1 MEVRATVWVAAAG
14 VLAGELAAPRL
25 SPPVLFGVACALAI
39 VWLAGRRRSAAVA
52 WIAVAAMAL
61 GVGAQR
67 MSVVQAPEFPP
78 DHVARLTLPLRTALE
93 GRIAAAPDRR
103 DGRTVLLVAA
113 EAVGR
118 GTARRPASGLVRVGV
133 RGRAPAWRYGDRL
146 RVDTILRA
154 PRNFE
159 SPGRFDYV
167 AHLARRGVHVTAF
180 VWNEATID
188 RLTRSAAG
196 VRDRLEGW
204 RSRLATTIDGAV
216 APPAGAVLQA
226 LVVGEEGGIDAGLRD
241 AFSRAGVVHILSISG
256 LHVGLVAAA
265 AFALFR
271 WLLTRSEWLVLAVD
285 VERAAAVAS
294 LGPVVLYTALSG
306 LGVATLRSA
315 IMVVVAVLAGLCGRP
330 VDVLRSLAV
339 TATILALAW
348 PGAPLEISFQLSFV
362 SVLAIVVGT
371 RRLGPARNARGW
383 RARLRAA
390 AVVSPAALLGTAPLT
405 AFHFHQV
412 SLIGLVANPIAVPIF
427 GSLVVVLG
435 LAGALVEPLGPA
447 AAKALF
453 RLAGLVLRP
462 GIAIVRRLA
471 APPWAA
477 VDVPIPTVGELALL
491 YATLAG
497 LVLLPRRGGR
507 VLAAVA
513 LTGLLV
519 DAGWWVRER
528 SGPHLRA
535 TFLDVG
541 QGDAGVL
548 ELPGG
553 RVVVVDAGGFPGGD
567 FDTGAAVVA
576 PFLLTR
582 KILRVDAVAITHAH
596 PDHFGGVAYLLAHF
610 HPREFW
616 WSGVPGTGVEWQ
628 RLMAAVQASGARVR
642 RLDTTAQLAPDVAVL
657 HPPPDLGTP
666 SINDSSLVLRVHS
679 GRVGLLLTGDIE
691 AAAEQRLLADP
702 ARLPSVV
709 LKVPHHGSRTS
720 SAPGFVSAVAPVVAV
735 MSVGADNRYRLP
747 TPEIERRY
755 RARGTCVLRTDRCGA
770 VTVETDG
777 DRLAVDSM
785 RGCRCPATAR

>member
-1 MEVRATVWVAAAG
+1 M
-14 VLAGELAAPRL
+14 
-25 SPPVLFGVACALAI
+25 
-39 VWLAGRRRSAAVA
+39 
-52 WIAVAAMAL
+52 
-61 GVGAQR
+61 
-67 MSVVQAPEFPP
+67 
-78 DHVARLTLPLRTALE
+78 
-93 GRIAAAPDRR
+93 
-103 DGRTVLLVAA
+103 
-113 EAVGR
+113 
-118 GTARRPASGLVRVGV
+118 
-133 RGRAPAWRYGDRL
+133 
-146 RVDTILRA
+146 
-154 PRNFE
+154 
-159 SPGRFDYV
+159 
-167 AHLARRGVHVTAF
+167 
-180 VWNEATID
+180 
-188 RLTRSAAG
+188 
-196 VRDRLEGW
+196 
-204 RSRLATTIDGAV
+204 
-216 APPAGAVLQA
+216 
-226 LVVGEEGGIDAGLRD
+226 
-241 AFSRAGVVHILSISG
+241 
-256 LHVGLVAAA
+256 
-265 AFALFR
+265 
-271 WLLTRSEWLVLAVD
+271 
-285 VERAAAVAS
+285 
-294 LGPVVLYTALSG
+294 
-306 LGVATLRSA
+306 
-315 IMVVVAVLAGLCGRP
+315 
-330 VDVLRSLAV
+330 
-339 TATILALAW
+339 
-348 PGAPLEISFQLSFV
+348 
-362 SVLAIVVGT
+362 
-371 RRLGPARNARGW
+371 
-383 RARLRAA
+383 
-390 AVVSPAALLGTAPLT
+390 
-405 AFHFHQV
+405 
-412 SLIGLVANPIAVPIF
+412 
-427 GSLVVVLG
+427 
-435 LAGALVEPLGPA
+435 
-447 AAKALF
+447 
-453 RLAGLVLRP
+453 
-462 GIAIVRRLA
+462 RRLA

-628 RLMAAVQASGARVR
+628 RLMAAVQASGAQVR
-642 RLDTTAQLAPDVAVL
+642 RLDTTAKLAPDVAVL